1 MFFSRKSFQD
11 GIVKAAVFGA
21 DDGIITTFAIVTGV
35 SGAHLPHQ
43 VILILGIANMIADA
57 ISMGLGDFLGEV
69 SERKYKASTKG
80 NNTSHLSTLGLTSL
94 ITFVAFVTAGTLP
107 LLPYIVGFV
116 FNISFANPLLLSTLS
131 TGFALLLV
139 GGLRTIFIKGSL
151 WRNSLQMFLIGA
163 IAASASYFLGFFIRK
178 TIGYPL

>member
-43 VILILGIANMIADA
+43 VILILGIANMIADG
-57 ISMGLGDFLGEV
+57 ISMGLGDFLGANAKRLD
-69 SERKYKASTKG
+69 SD
-80 NNTSHLSTLGLTSL
+80 HLSTLGLSSI

-107 LLPYIVGFV
+107 LLPYIVGFM
-116 FNISFANPLLLSTLS
+116 FNASLPDPFLLSAVCTA
-131 TGFALLLV
+131 FALLLV
-139 GGLRTIFIKGSL
+139 GGLRTIFIKGSW
-151 WRNSLQMFLIGA
+151 WRNSLQMFGVGL
-163 IAASASYFLGFFIRK
+163 IAASVSYLLGYFIRK